1 MLISTF
7 LKKSLMKKS
16 FWILVMA
23 GLPGFAAFSQTKTD
37 SLQLSIGQADSM
49 FLQKNLLLL
58 AQKYNVDAQKALII
72 QAKLYPNPN
81 IAVESGLY
89 NTVSKKFFAR
99 GATETG
105 GEVSSQLSQLV
116 ILAGKRN
123 KQVKIAEA
131 GAKLSE
137 EQFFDLLRTLKYT
150 LRTDFFNIYYLRESA
165 KVYDKEISSLQVVV
179 AAFEQQKDKG
189 YIAEKEVVRVKAQ
202 LYSLQ
207 SEYTDLINQV
217 NDTESELKLILQTAP
232 GQYVI
237 PEINNSM
244 IAGLNPLQ
252 YPYAS
257 LLDSAYQNRTD
268 LRIAKATT
276 YIGQLNYNYQ
286 KSLAVPDITLS
297 LGYDKQGSY
306 IHNFNSVGFS
316 IDIPIF
322 NRNQGNIKSAKYTI
336 ESNKAAQKSVE
347 ATVEENV
354 YRSLQKAIDADKLFR
369 KIDPSFSG
377 DFDRLAH
384 EVLANYQK
392 RNLSLL
398 EFLDFYDAYKQNILQ
413 LNSIQFNRVNAFED
427 LNFYTGTNFFNYQ

>member
-1 MLISTF
+1 
-7 LKKSLMKKS
+7 MKKS

>member
-1 MLISTF
+1 
-7 LKKSLMKKS
+7 MKKS
-16 FWILVMA
+16 FWILLMA
-23 GLPGFAAFSQTKTD
+23 GLPGFTAFSQTKAD

-72 QAKLYPNPN
+72 QARLYPNPN

-99 GATETG
+99 GTTETG
-105 GEVSSQLSQLV
+105 GEVATQLSQLI

-150 LRTDFFNIYYLRESA
+150 LRTDFFNIYYFRESA

-207 SEYTDLINQV
+207 SEYTDLINQI

-237 PEINNSM
+237 PEVNSST
-244 IAGLNPLQ
+244 IVSLNPLQ

-322 NRNQGNIKSAKYTI
+322 NRNQGNIKSAKYMI

-384 EVLANYQK
+384 EVLVNYQK